1 MKFLLYMLFVLQSF
15 GLYIPRRDLLKTAP
29 LFLVNGNEKD
39 NVKICKDCKFFKKDF
54 HSETRFGHCSHF
66 PNEPINNYYL
76 VDGFKDTSPTSYN
89 YCSVARSSDR
99 MCGPEGKY
107 FESK

>member
-1 MKFLLYMLFVLQSF
+1 MLFVLQSV
-15 GLYIPRRDLLKTAP
+15 GLYIPRRDLLKVAP
-29 LFLVNGNEKD
+29 LFLVNKD
-39 NVKICKDCKFFKKDF
+39 EIKICKDCKFFKKDF
-54 HSETRFGHCSHF
+54 HSETKFGHCSNF
-66 PNEPINNYYL
+66 PIEPSNNYYL
-76 VDGFKDTSPTSYN
+76 VDGFKDTSPTSYH

>member
-1 MKFLLYMLFVLQSF
+1 MKFLYILFVLPSF
-15 GLYIPRRDLLKTAP
+15 GLHIHRREILKIAP
-29 LFLVNGNEKD
+29 LFLVNHEEKS
-39 NVKICKDCKFFKKDF
+39 KFCKDCKFFKKDF
-54 HSETRFGHCSHF
+54 FSHTKFGHCSNF
-66 PNEPINNYYL
+66 PYQQTDDYL
-76 VDGFKDTSPTSYN
+76 VDGIKDMSPSSYN

>member
-1 MKFLLYMLFVLQSF
+1 MKIILFFLLQQSF
-15 GLYIPRRDLLKTAP
+15 GLYVDRRQLLKTTP
-29 LFLVNGNEKD
+29 LFLVNSQDEI
-39 NVKICKDCKFFKKDF
+39 KICKNCKFFKKDYF
-54 HSETRFGHCSHF
+54 FETRFSHCTHF

-76 VDGFKDTSPTSYN
+76 VEGIKDSTIYH
-89 YCSVARSSDR
+89 YCSTARSSDK

>member
-1 MKFLLYMLFVLQSF
+1 MKFLSFLFVLQSF
-15 GLYIPRRDLLKTAP
+15 GLYIPRRDLLKVAP
-29 LFLVNGNEKD
+29 LFLVNDEI
-39 NVKICKDCKFFKKDF
+39 KICKDCKFFKKDF
-54 HSETRFGHCSHF
+54 HSETKFGHCSNF
-66 PNEPINNYYL
+66 PIEPSNNYYL
-76 VDGFKDTSPTSYN
+76 VDGFKDTSPTSYH